1 MTTIATPARPAARA
15 ATRVNIKHIEPV
27 AVSLPMTKPMKMA
40 GVLIGSA
47 DNVLVKVEL
56 DGGHI
61 GWGEAA
67 SAHSMTGETVESMM
81 AAIHYMAPTLIGLAT
96 DDISQVSAKMD
107 RLMYGNQS
115 AKSAVEMALQDAL
128 GKAAGKPVYELLGGK
143 RRARTPV
150 LWLLG
155 TGSTDG
161 DVAEARKK
169 LAAGFVAYK
178 IKVGIG
184 DPLDDAERTQRICDV
199 LGKGHLISADANQG
213 YTVDQAIAYVKA
225 VANAP
230 LDFFEQPVRGP
241 DLAGMAKV
249 AAATSIPI
257 GFDEGLHG
265 MNDLLRHHEAR
276 AARGASLKTI
286 KLGGMRAVYRAAELC
301 QSLGMKVNLAC
312 KVAESGIAA
321 AAMLHL
327 AAAVPAVDWGVSLTN
342 QYLADDVIRTPLAI
356 ANGHADVPTGPGL
369 GVEVDEARVRE
380 YERKI

>member
-1 MTTIATPARPAARA
+1 MTTLATASRSSVRAAARA
-15 ATRVNIKHIEPV
+15 SISHIEPI

-40 GVLIGSA
+40 GVLIASA
-47 DNVLVKVEL
+47 NNVLAKVEL
-56 DGGHI
+56 DSGHT

-67 SAHSMTGETVESMM
+67 SAHSMTGETIESMM
-81 AAIHYMAPTLIGLAT
+81 AAIRYMLPALSGLSI
-96 DDISQVSAKMD
+96 DDISQISAKMD

-115 AKSAVEMALQDAL
+115 AKSVVEMALHDAL

-143 RRARTPV
+143 RRARMPL

-155 TGSTDG
+155 TGSTEG

-169 LAAGFVAYK
+169 LAEGFVAYK

-184 DPLDDAERTQRICDV
+184 DPLDDAGRTQRVCEV
-199 LGKGHLISADANQG
+199 LGNGHLISADANQG
-213 YTVDQAIAYVKA
+213 YSVDQAIAYAKA
-225 VANAP
+225 VANTP
-230 LDFFEQPVRGP
+230 LDFFEQPVLGT
-241 DLAGMAKV
+241 DLEGMARV
-249 AAATSIPI
+249 AAATAIPI

-265 MNDLLRHHEAR
+265 AGDLVRHHEAR

-286 KLGGMRAVYRAAELC
+286 KLGGMRGVYQAAELC
-301 QSLGMKVNLAC
+301 RSLDMKVNLAC

-327 AAAVPAVDWGVSLTN
+327 AASVPAVEWGVSLTN

-356 ANGHADVPTGPGL
+356 AHGHAEVPTGPGL
-369 GVEVDEARVRE
+369 GVEVDEARVRK
-380 YERKI
+380 YERRI